1 MALKIGNATVA
12 NNAPNVSWT
21 IVSSLP
27 SNLVSNIRI
36 QGTGTT
42 TLQVN
47 TSIEGIIIFTKT

>member
-1 MALKIGNATVA
+1 MAIKIGNVIVA
-12 NNAPNVSWT
+12 NDSPNVSWT
-21 IVSSLP
+21 LVSNKP
-27 SNLVSNIRI
+27 SNLVQTIVI

>member
-1 MALKIGNATVA
+1 MALKIGNVTVA
-12 NNAPNVSWT
+12 NDRPNVSWT
-21 IVSSLP
+21 LVSNLP

>member
-1 MALKIGNATVA
+1 MALKIGNVTVA
-12 NNAPNVSWT
+12 NDRPNVSWT
-21 IVSSLP
+21 LVSNLP

-47 TSIEGIIIFTKT
+47 TSIEGTIIFTKT

>member
-1 MALKIGNATVA
+1 MALKIGNVTVA
-12 NNAPNVSWT
+12 NDAPNVSWT
-21 IVSSLP
+21 LVSNLP